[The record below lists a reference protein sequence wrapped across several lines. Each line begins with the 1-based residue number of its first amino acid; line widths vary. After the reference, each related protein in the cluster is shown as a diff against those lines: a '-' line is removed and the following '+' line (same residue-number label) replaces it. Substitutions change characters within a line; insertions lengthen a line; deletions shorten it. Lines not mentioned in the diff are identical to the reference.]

1 MNNKFSRIVK
11 YLFTIGLVPLLAG
24 CLASAP
30 TKEDLLS
37 ADYGQPMKQSQCEL
51 LAVQVINS
59 ILIDPSSAQY
69 SFTKCQKGGMSSV
82 PVMGLEKEFGYI
94 MDVIVNA
101 KNRFGGY
108 VGRKSY
114 GFLFRDGVVVRKTK
128 PDGIPYY

>member
-1 MNNKFSRIVK
+1 MNNKLSRIIK
-11 YLFTIGLVPLLAG
+11 YLSIIGIVALLTG

-30 TKEDLLS
+30 TKEDFLS
-37 ADYGQPMKQSQCEL
+37 ADYGQPMEQAQCEL
-51 LAVQVINS
+51 LAVQVIDS

-69 SFTKCQKGGMSSV
+69 SFTKCQTGGMGSV

-108 VGRKSY
+108 VGRKNY
-114 GFLFRDGVVVRKTK
+114 GFLFKNGVVIRKTK